1 MSQARID
8 ALNEQ
13 MVDGKTVRDV
23 AVENG
28 LELVRWYDESG
39 GLYRDD
45 DGCLVFGWDEGI
57 EIGFDDQVSD
67 DDVDADHV

>member
-13 MVDGKTVRDV
+13 MVDGKTVHDV

-39 GLYRDD
+39 GLYRDY
-45 DGCLVFGWDEGI
+45 DGYLVFGWEYG
-57 EIGFDDQVSD
+57 EEGFDDQVGD